1 MNVEIKN
8 LNYLAISN
16 LLVQLK
22 ADNDEIKNKSTHT
35 KAIQLNMNL

>member
-22 ADNDEIKNKSTHT
+22 ADNDEIKVHILKQSN
-35 KAIQLNMNL
+35 